1 MKKLIPLCLALS
13 IFSTSGLA
21 NEPISATDAPIVVYQ
36 VEEAYD
42 EIKSNLEMAITGQ
55 GMLITSTLHISE
67 MLERTAA
74 DTGLGKPLYEKAEA
88 LEFCSIK
95 MSYQMSEA
103 HPANMATCPLT
114 LSVYQVAGDSDNTYV
129 AYRRPS
135 MLGEADAV
143 EKALLKLLDGIVREA
158 IE

>member
-1 MKKLIPLCLALS
+1 MKQLISAFLALLIAS
-13 IFSTSGLA
+13 APVFA
-21 NEPISATDAPIVVYQ
+21 NEPITEADSPIVVYQ

-42 EIKSNLEMAITGQ
+42 EVKSNLELAITGQ
-55 GMLITSTLHISE
+55 GMLITNTLHISE

-74 DTGLGKPLYEKAEA
+74 DTGLGKPLYGKAET

-95 MSYQMSEA
+95 MSYRMSEA

-114 LSVYQVAGDSDNTYV
+114 LSIYQVAGDSDNTFI
-129 AYRRPS
+129 AFRRPA
-135 MLGEADAV
+135 MLGDAKAV
-143 EKALLKLLDGIVREA
+143 EQALLALLDGIVRET